1 MTLVDSGQSRRYF
14 MTKSKSLKIRPTALF
29 GALLLFAFAPAAISG
44 QPSNPSSLK
53 PYLTCKFDDGLKIV
67 ETSRHRQAT
76 SPDRFRTVET
86 NGVEEKVS
94 VVDGYRIMVAYPKT
108 HYFANIKAENSNPD
122 DYEKDKETV
131 IANLKSVTSTAG
143 DIESKEPTKISYNGF
158 EGYSS
163 SRKTLNMGTLGI
175 VMLFSDTRHEIL
187 TIYLLNQEPKHR
199 KFQTIEEWR
208 ALRDNFLNNYT
219 ACIKNNF

>member
-1 MTLVDSGQSRRYF
+1 MNRFRFLKISSNALFSSLLFCALQAAVSGQ
-14 MTKSKSLKIRPTALF
+14 TT
-29 GALLLFAFAPAAISG
+29 
-44 QPSNPSSLK
+44 NPSSLK
-53 PYLTCKFDDGLKIV
+53 PYLSCQFEDGLKII

-76 SPDRFRTVET
+76 SSDKFRTVET
-86 NGVEEKVS
+86 NGVEQKVS

-131 IANLKSVTSTAG
+131 IANLKVITATAG
-143 DIESKEPTKISYNGF
+143 DIESKEPIKISYNGF

-175 VMLFSDTRHEIL
+175 VMLFSDTRHQIL

-199 KFQTIEEWR
+199 KFQTMEEWQ
-208 ALRDNFLNNYT
+208 ALRESFLNRYT
-219 ACIKNNF
+219 ACIKSNF